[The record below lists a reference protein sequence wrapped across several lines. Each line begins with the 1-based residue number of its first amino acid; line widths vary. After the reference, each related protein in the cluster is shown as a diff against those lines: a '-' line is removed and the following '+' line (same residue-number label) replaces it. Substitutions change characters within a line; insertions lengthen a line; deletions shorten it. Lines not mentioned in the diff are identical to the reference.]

1 MGNLVTTLITT
12 SHIFPHFTNEI
23 KMRIVIRFLILVSF
37 VGYCLGNVV
46 DNRRSSIQR
55 IRKPHLGSLSA
66 FHDFMSSHNKTYSS
80 REEYK
85 SRYRVFKSNMKI
97 VERLQAMELGSAVY
111 GATHLADLSP
121 EEFRRGYLGYNRAL
135 GDDPDVHWP
144 VADIPDIDLPDSWD
158 WREKGAVSEVK
169 NQGFC
174 GSCWAFSVTGNV
186 EGQSAA
192 KNGELVSLSEQELVD
207 CDTRDAGCNGGFMEN
222 AYKTL
227 LDIGGLEK
235 EEDYSYDGHDE
246 TCKFNKDKVAVR
258 VTGGV
263 EMPTNETQI
272 AQWLVQNGPIA
283 VGVNAF
289 AMQFY
294 FGGVSHPWS
303 WLCSPSGI
311 DHGVLLVGYGTHT
324 TSILHRTQPY
334 WIIKNSW
341 GPSWGESGYY
351 RLYRGAGACGINMA
365 ASSATVE

>member
-1 MGNLVTTLITT
+1 MNI
-12 SHIFPHFTNEI
+12 
-23 KMRIVIRFLILVSF
+23 MIRSLILVFF

-169 NQGFC
+169 NQGESKGYYLRVFKRM
-174 GSCWAFSVTGNV
+174 SSQVF
-186 EGQSAA
+186 AA
-192 KNGELVSLSEQELVD
+192 P
-207 CDTRDAGCNGGFMEN
+207 A
-222 AYKTL
+222 
-227 LDIGGLEK
+227 
-235 EEDYSYDGHDE
+235 
-246 TCKFNKDKVAVR
+246 
-258 VTGGV
+258 
-263 EMPTNETQI
+263 
-272 AQWLVQNGPIA
+272 
-283 VGVNAF
+283 
-289 AMQFY
+289 
-294 FGGVSHPWS
+294 
-303 WLCSPSGI
+303 
-311 DHGVLLVGYGTHT
+311 
-324 TSILHRTQPY
+324 
-334 WIIKNSW
+334 
-341 GPSWGESGYY
+341 GPS
-351 RLYRGAGACGINMA
+351 
-365 ASSATVE
+365 V

>member
-1 MGNLVTTLITT
+1 
-12 SHIFPHFTNEI
+12 
-23 KMRIVIRFLILVSF
+23 
-37 VGYCLGNVV
+37 
-46 DNRRSSIQR
+46 
-55 IRKPHLGSLSA
+55 
-66 FHDFMSSHNKTYSS
+66 
-80 REEYK
+80 
-85 SRYRVFKSNMKI
+85 
-97 VERLQAMELGSAVY
+97 
-111 GATHLADLSP
+111 
-121 EEFRRGYLGYNRAL
+121 
-135 GDDPDVHWP
+135 
-144 VADIPDIDLPDSWD
+144 
-158 WREKGAVSEVK
+158 
-169 NQGFC
+169 
-174 GSCWAFSVTGNV
+174 
-186 EGQSAA
+186 
-192 KNGELVSLSEQELVD
+192 
-207 CDTRDAGCNGGFMEN
+207 MEN

-283 VGVNAF
+283 VGGNAF

-311 DHGVLLVGYGTHT
+311 DHGILLVGYGTHT